1 MVPQAMRVTAP
12 AARWRL
18 LGHVLRTLVLLS
30 VACVICTRPSAAK
43 VEQASAELEHGDYF
57 GGNVGR
63 DDPSVGPR
71 PRRRQQQQQQ
81 VSALDSRVM
90 VMGSQTAQ
98 AGTRQ
103 WFLLELRDSARAPA
117 ANAPAITAAD
127 FSVRSDLPVCKSES
141 SASEL
146 AATTSSRSASLM
158 SSLLRL
164 VCSCSVWR
172 GPLGVL
178 GGARTRATLPFQR
191 GQLHSGGGR
200 HNSR

>member
-1 MVPQAMRVTAP
+1 VVPQAMRVTAP

-30 VACVICTRPSAAK
+30 VACVIFTRPSAAK
-43 VEQASAELEHGDYF
+43 VEQASAELEHGGRF
-57 GGNVGR
+57 GDNVGR

-146 AATTSSRSASLM
+146 AATTGGAAAAESSRSASLM

-164 VCSCSVWR
+164 VFSCSVWR
-172 GPLGVL
+172 GPVGVL

-191 GQLHSGGGR
+191 G
-200 HNSR
+200 